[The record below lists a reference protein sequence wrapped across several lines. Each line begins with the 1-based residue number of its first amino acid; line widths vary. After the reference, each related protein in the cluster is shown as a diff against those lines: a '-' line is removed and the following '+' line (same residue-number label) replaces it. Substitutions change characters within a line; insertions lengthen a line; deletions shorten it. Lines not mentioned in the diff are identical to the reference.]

1 MGSGF
6 DGIPVTYSPS
16 VPPGH
21 MLIIGQREQVV
32 FHIPPKPK
40 RRWWQRQRTV
50 DARHAQAVA
59 QSKRDVSHLF
69 ARPPIPTRSR

>member
-6 DGIPVTYSPS
+6 NSIPVSYSPF
-16 VPPGH
+16 VLPGQV
-21 MLIIGQREQVV
+21 LIIGEGERVV

-50 DARHAQAVA
+50 DRRHSQAVA

-69 ARPPIPTRSR
+69 APLQQGEQG